1 MQLAEG
7 DTRIRFLDSV
17 PNDKIIGILKQYHA
31 LVVPSQWLE
40 TGPLVVLEAF
50 AAGIP
55 VIGSRLGGISELV
68 TDGVDGIL
76 VDADSGKGWNE
87 SLRILIDQP
96 GVLRQLRA
104 GVKPPRSVASV
115 AQDMIEIYR
124 ELRGKD

>member
-1 MQLAEG
+1 
-7 DTRIRFLDSV
+7 
-17 PNDKIIGILKQYHA
+17 LKQYHA
-31 LVVPSQWLE
+31 LVVPSQGLE

-68 TDGVDGIL
+68 INGVDGIL
-76 VDADSGKGWNE
+76 LNANSGKDWNE
-87 SLRILIDQP
+87 SPRILIDQL

-104 GVKPPRSVASV
+104 GVKPPRSVA
-115 AQDMIEIYR
+115 QDMIAIYR